1 MYNLATPGVY
11 RRDVLRPKTSVWRT
25 GIPAF
30 LSFVDETDER
40 ITSLRATRWAEVVA
54 AFDAEILNSHTGA
67 AILGFFENGGTA
79 CYIVPLLAQVSRQEA
94 LLNGLELVAD
104 TADDADLIAAPNL
117 VQWLRKEQLPP
128 LDEFDTWQAGYVTRL
143 LIQNGVAPNP
153 EKFLQLQQTI
163 LDWCDSLGSRFA
175 MLDPL
180 PGARMT
186 EIMQQRRYLSG
197 TNGAL
202 YYPQL
207 DIGREQCV
215 PPSGHIAGI
224 IARTDATFGVH
235 KAPANEQIEAAID
248 LETQISPEQQS
259 QLNPIGVN
267 ALRTFPGRG
276 VRVWGARTV
285 SNDPAWRFINVRR
298 LVLTIGR
305 WLEYQLA
312 GVVFEPNDAILWAR
326 IRREATAFLTALWQ
340 QGALSGESAEEAF
353 YVKCDAET
361 NPETLRQTG
370 RVSTEIGVVPTMINE
385 FVVVRIVHDEVGT
398 QIAFGKGISESGG

>member
-1 MYNLATPGVY
+1 
-11 RRDVLRPKTSVWRT
+11 
-25 GIPAF
+25 
-30 LSFVDETDER
+30 
-40 ITSLRATRWAEVVA
+40 
-54 AFDAEILNSHTGA
+54 
-67 AILGFFENGGTA
+67 
-79 CYIVPLLAQVSRQEA
+79 
-94 LLNGLELVAD
+94 
-104 TADDADLIAAPNL
+104 
-117 VQWLRKEQLPP
+117 
-128 LDEFDTWQAGYVTRL
+128 
-143 LIQNGVAPNP
+143 
-153 EKFLQLQQTI
+153 
-163 LDWCDSLGSRFA
+163 

-235 KAPANEQIEAAID
+235 KAPANEQIEAVID